1 MRWLRPVFRRSAVER
16 EMDAELRFHYGRMVE
31 DFERRGLAPE
41 EARRR
46 TRLEFGGLGQ
56 LKDDSREARLAGRI
70 EGLWRGLRMAGKA
83 LAKSPGFTAVAV
95 VTMALGIGV
104 NTVMFSLMDHLLLR
118 NLPVRDP
125 QRLVVFHGNFTT
137 PGMYRSNGRGLSFS
151 WPKYTQFR
159 DESTVFSGV
168 AARFAAD
175 GSLEYRGSTEK
186 IVVEL
191 VSGNYFDVLGVGPA
205 LGRVFTPADNIAKM
219 GHPLAVL
226 GYSYWQR
233 RFGGDPGI
241 VGQQVRVNGMPM
253 TVVGISAAGFHS
265 VDRGHNEDVRVPM
278 TMKDL
283 FTPGWPGLDRWDW
296 AWLNI
301 VARVQPGSSPAQA
314 QAETNVLYR
323 RILRDE
329 AGKLSATYPR
339 RREFLNDRV
348 DLLPASGG
356 MMDQTRDQRAFVEE
370 LMAIAGVVLM
380 IACVNLAGLLL
391 ARTAGRHRE
400 LAIRLALGAGRL
412 GVLRLLLAENLLLT
426 ALGGGAGLLLAIVT
440 AQPAARLLISPEAGQ
455 LIDGL
460 LDWRV
465 LGFGL
470 LLATL
475 TSVAFCPA
483 PAVQMRK
490 CNWRTFSRMKAQ
502 PLPAAPTCA
511 CVRPW

>member
-1 MRWLRPVFRRSAVER
+1 
-16 EMDAELRFHYGRMVE
+16 
-31 DFERRGLAPE
+31 
-41 EARRR
+41 
-46 TRLEFGGLGQ
+46 
-56 LKDDSREARLAGRI
+56 
-70 EGLWRGLRMAGKA
+70 MAGKA

-175 GSLEYRGSTEK
+175 GSLEYRAPSTEK

-278 TMKDL
+278 TMKA
-283 FTPGWPGLDRWDW
+283 FSRPAGPASIAG
-296 AWLNI
+296 I
-301 VARVQPGSSPAQA
+301 GPGSIS
-314 QAETNVLYR
+314 
-323 RILRDE
+323 
-329 AGKLSATYPR
+329 
-339 RREFLNDRV
+339 
-348 DLLPASGG
+348 LPASSRGLRRHRRKPRP
-356 MMDQTRDQRAFVEE
+356 TCS
-370 LMAIAGVVLM
+370 IAGFCATRPASFQRP
-380 IACVNLAGLLL
+380 IP
-391 ARTAGRHRE
+391 
-400 LAIRLALGAGRL
+400 
-412 GVLRLLLAENLLLT
+412 
-426 ALGGGAGLLLAIVT
+426 GGGSSSTIV
-440 AQPAARLLISPEAGQ
+440 LI
-455 LIDGL
+455 
-460 LDWRV
+460 
-465 LGFGL
+465 
-470 LLATL
+470 
-475 TSVAFCPA
+475 C
-483 PAVQMRK
+483 
-490 CNWRTFSRMKAQ
+490 C
-502 PLPAAPTCA
+502 PLPAA
-511 CVRPW
+511 